1 MGINNKNI
9 IMAKNGNIS
18 NGVKISLA
26 IKDHAPQIAKIH
38 KQEINQ
44 GFLSQ
49 LGIKFLSKLYEAM
62 ILSKNSFVVVA
73 KKNDEVIGFISGCLN
88 IKNFYKDFLKKN
100 TLWAIIILLPKFLNL
115 ATIKKIIETLKY
127 SKKEENDLPE
137 TELLVIAV
145 KKEFHGQGI
154 AIKMFE
160 FFIDELKKREIKKF
174 RVVVGKNLSRAI
186 GFYEKVGFK
195 FHSNIT
201 IHQNNLSK
209 IYIYIIK

>member
-1 MGINNKNI
+1 MNILLGNK
-9 IMAKNGNIS
+9 
-18 NGVKISLA
+18 
-26 IKDHAPQIAKIH
+26 KDSIQIAKIH

-73 KKNDEVIGFISGCLN
+73 KEENNVIGFISGCSN
-88 IKNFYKDFLKKN
+88 VKNFYKDFLKKY
-100 TLWAIIILLPKFLNL
+100 TFWAIIILLPKFLNL
-115 ATIKKIIETLKY
+115 TTIKKIFETLKY

-145 KKEFHGQGI
+145 KKEFHGQGV
-154 AIKMFE
+154 AIKMFN
-160 FFIDELKKREIKKF
+160 FFINELKKRNIKKF
-174 RVVVGKNLSRAI
+174 RVVVGENLSRAI